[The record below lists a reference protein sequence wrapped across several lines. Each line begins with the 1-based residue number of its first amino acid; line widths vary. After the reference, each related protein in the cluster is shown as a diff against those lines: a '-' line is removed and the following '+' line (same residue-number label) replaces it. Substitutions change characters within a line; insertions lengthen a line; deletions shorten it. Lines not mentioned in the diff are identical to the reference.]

1 MLYEDEKDYIMRMI
15 KEMVRVLFSLML
27 GKQYTQV
34 EMPRENKYSVSGQ
47 SLGDLKEMVDRGQI
61 NEAENML
68 LENLN
73 YEEREEVAA
82 AILFYEYVSQKE
94 EHFLEKHDYSLEEVY
109 DGLMRLA
116 ELAGYGEMV
125 PGSLPE
131 NVNVTYNG
139 NHDFLCEGGTGKENT
154 F

>member
-61 NEAENML
+61 NDAENML

-94 EHFLEKHDYSLEEVY
+94 EYFLEEHDYSLEEVY

-116 ELAGYGEMV
+116 ERAGYGEMV
-125 PGSLPE
+125 PGGLPE
-131 NVNVTYNG
+131 NVNVPYNG
-139 NHDFLCEGGTGKENT
+139 KRDFLCEGGTGKENI

>member
-94 EHFLEKHDYSLEEVY
+94 EHFLEEHDYSLEEVY

-125 PGSLPE
+125 PGDLPE
-131 NVNVTYNG
+131 NANVTYNG

>member
-34 EMPRENKYSVSGQ
+34 ELPGENRFTVSGKN
-47 SLGDLKEMVDRGQI
+47 LGDLKEMADRGKI

-68 LENLN
+68 LENLDYGN
-73 YEEREEVAA
+73 KEEEAA
-82 AILFYEYVSQKE
+82 AVLFYEYVGRMEESFLKE
-94 EHFLEKHDYSLEEVY
+94 NGYSLEEVY
-109 DGLMRLA
+109 DGLMQIARNS
-116 ELAGYGEMV
+116 GYGELV

-131 NVNVTYNG
+131 T
-139 NHDFLCEGGTGKENT
+139 E
-154 F
+154 

>member
-15 KEMVRVLFSLML
+15 KEMLRVLFSLML

-34 EMPRENKYSVSGQ
+34 EMSRENKYSVSGQ
-47 SLGDLKEMVDRGQI
+47 RLGDLKEMVDRGQI

-73 YEEREEVAA
+73 YEEPEEVAA

-94 EHFLEKHDYSLEEVY
+94 EHFLEEHDYSLEEVY

-116 ELAGYGEMV
+116 EGTGYGEMV
-125 PGSLPE
+125 PGGLPE
-131 NVNVTYNG
+131 NVNLPYKG
-139 NHDFLCEGGTGKENT
+139 NHDFLCEGGTGKENI

>member
-34 EMPRENKYSVSGQ
+34 ELPGENRFTVSGKN
-47 SLGDLKEMVDRGQI
+47 LGDLKEMADRGKI

-68 LENLN
+68 LENLDYGN
-73 YEEREEVAA
+73 KEEVAA
-82 AILFYEYVSQKE
+82 AVLFYEYVGRMEESFLKE
-94 EHFLEKHDYSLEEVY
+94 NGYSLEEVY
-109 DGLMRLA
+109 DGLMQIARNS
-116 ELAGYGEMV
+116 GYGELV

-131 NVNVTYNG
+131 T
-139 NHDFLCEGGTGKENT
+139 E
-154 F
+154 